1 MSPTLWLQN
10 LAPLQLLRP
19 HWLWALLALP
29 LLAWLWRR
37 RRNRSSVWRSAVDP
51 HLLPHLLD
59 GRDGRRSRFAAAT
72 AVFAYALAVFALSG
86 PSWRQSEQ
94 PLWQGGTPLVVAL
107 DLSSRTLAGDLPP
120 TRLAQARAKLATLL
134 KLRDGGQIG
143 LVVYADDAYTVA
155 PLTDDARNVAVFL
168 DALSPDVMPGDGQRS
183 DRAIEWSARLLA
195 QAGFERGEILLM
207 TDRADAAARRA
218 AAQAANR
225 GYRVSVLGLG
235 GETATPFQRPDGSI
249 VNVKLDAASLRALAA
264 DGEGRY
270 ARIGRGDEDLQALR
284 LLGPVMSDGG
294 SARGEKS
301 LAREDNGY
309 WLLPVLLLLALFA
322 FRRRSGAAAVVLL
335 CLGWPVLQPAQAQ
348 GLWQRPDQA
357 AHERMR
363 EGTLAYRKGE
373 FERAG
378 ELYQRAQGA
387 DAQYNLGNALARQG
401 RYPDAIAAYDRALKL
416 QPGMAD
422 ALANK
427 RAVEAAMK
435 RRPPPKGGDGKNP
448 PKSQSGK
455 DSQGDRQGQQP
466 QQNGQQQDGQQ
477 QDGQQQDGQQP
488 QSPASPKPAPPKPS
502 QDSGG
507 PGQSQPKPGE
517 SKPTDREAQRQ
528 ADAAQRERM
537 QRELARQGKE
547 PAKQPA
553 SGRKPERETPVERER
568 RLANEAWL
576 KRVPDD
582 PGGLLREKF
591 KIEYERRQMEAL
603 RGD

>member
-1 MSPTLWLQN
+1 MSPSLWLHN

-134 KLRDGGQIG
+134 KLRDGGQVG

-168 DALSPDVMPGDGQRS
+168 DALSPDVMPGDGQRG

-218 AAQAANR
+218 AAQAADR

-270 ARIGRGDEDLQALR
+270 ATIGRGDEDLQALR
-284 LLGPVMSDGG
+284 LLAPEVSDAG

-363 EGTLAYRKGE
+363 EGTQAYRKGE

-378 ELYQRAQGA
+378 ELYRRAEGA

-401 RYPDAIAAYDRALKL
+401 RYPDAIAAYDRALEL

-435 RRPPPKGGDGKNP
+435 RPPPPKGGDGKNP
-448 PKSQSGK
+448 PKSQNGK
-455 DSQGDRQGQQP
+455 DGQGQPP

-477 QDGQQQDGQQP
+477 SP
-488 QSPASPKPAPPKPS
+488 SPASPKPAPPKPS
-502 QDSGG
+502 QDSGD
-507 PGQSQPKPGE
+507 PARSRPKPGE
-517 SKPTDREAQRQ
+517 SKPSDRDAQRQ

-537 QRELARQGKE
+537 QRELARQGKH
-547 PAKQPA
+547 PAPQAA
-553 SGRKPERETPVERER
+553 SGRKPEQETPLERER

-582 PGGLLREKF
+582 PGGLLREKL

>member
-1 MSPTLWLQN
+1 MSPSLWLQN

-29 LLAWLWRR
+29 LLLWLWRR

-72 AVFAYALAVFALSG
+72 AVFAYVLAVFALSG

-120 TRLAQARAKLATLL
+120 TRLAQARAKLASLL

-168 DALSPDVMPGDGQRS
+168 DALSPDVMPGDGQRG

-207 TDRADAAARRA
+207 TDRADAAVRRA
-218 AAQAANR
+218 AAQAADR

-264 DGEGRY
+264 DGEGGY
-270 ARIGRGDEDLQALR
+270 ASIGRGDEDLQALR
-284 LLGPVMSDGG
+284 LLAPEVSDAG

-309 WLLPVLLLLALFA
+309 WLLPVLMLLALFA
-322 FRRRSGAAAVVLL
+322 FRRRSGMAAVVLL
-335 CLGWPVLQPAQAQ
+335 CLCGPMLQPAQAQ

-363 EGTLAYRKGE
+363 EGTQAYRKGE

-401 RYPDAIAAYDRALKL
+401 RYPDAIAAYERALEL

-427 RAVEAAMK
+427 RAVEAAVK
-435 RRPPPKGGDGKNP
+435 RPPPKGGDGKNP
-448 PKSQSGK
+448 PKSQNGENG
-455 DSQGDRQGQQP
+455 QGDPQGRQP
-466 QQNGQQQDGQQ
+466 QQNGQQQDGQR
-477 QDGQQQDGQQP
+477 QDGQQP
-488 QSPASPKPAPPKPS
+488 QSPATPKPAPAKPS
-502 QDSGG
+502 QD
-507 PGQSQPKPGE
+507 PGDPAQSRSKPGE
-517 SKPTDREAQRQ
+517 SKPSDREAQRQ

-537 QRELARQGKE
+537 QRELARQGKD
-547 PAKQPA
+547 PARQAAP
-553 SGRKPERETPVERER
+553 GRRPEQETPVERER

>member
-1 MSPTLWLQN
+1 MNPSSWLQN
-10 LAPLQLLRP
+10 LAALHLLRP

-37 RRNRSSVWRSAVDP
+37 RRNRGSVWRSAVDP

-72 AVFAYALAVFALSG
+72 ALFAYALAVLALSG

-94 PLWQGGTPLVVAL
+94 PLWQGSTPLVIAL

-168 DALSPDVMPGDGQRS
+168 DALSPDVMPGDGQRG
-183 DRAIEWSARLLA
+183 DRGIEWSARLLA
-195 QAGFERGEILLM
+195 QAGFERGEIVLM

-218 AAQAANR
+218 ARQAADR

-235 GETATPFQRPDGSI
+235 GGSATPFQRPDGSI
-249 VNVKLDAASLRALAA
+249 VNVKLDADSLRALAA

-270 ARIGRGDEDLQALR
+270 ASIGRGQEDLQALR
-284 LLGPVMSDGG
+284 LLAPDVSDAG
-294 SARGEKS
+294 SVRGEKS

-309 WLLPVLLLLALFA
+309 WLLPPLMLLALFA
-322 FRRRSGAAAVVLL
+322 FRRRSGAAAAVLL
-335 CLGWPVLQPAQAQ
+335 CLCWPALQPAQAQ

-363 EGTLAYRKGE
+363 EGTQAYRKGE

-401 RYPDAIAAYDRALKL
+401 RYPDAIQAYDRALKL

-435 RRPPPKGGDGKNP
+435 RPPPPKGGDGKNP
-448 PKSQSGK
+448 PKSQDGKSGK
-455 DSQGDRQGQQP
+455 GGQSDSQNQESQKGGQP
-466 QQNGQQQDGQQ
+466 QN
-477 QDGQQQDGQQP
+477 
-488 QSPASPKPAPPKPS
+488 SPSPSPPKPS
-502 QDSGG
+502 
-507 PGQSQPKPGE
+507 PPKPPQDRGDPAQPQSGGE
-517 SKPTDREAQRQ
+517 SKPSDSEAQRK

-537 QRELARQGKE
+537 QRELARQGKD
-547 PAKQPA
+547 PAQQPA
-553 SGRKPERETPVERER
+553 AGRKPGQETPVERER

>member
-1 MSPTLWLQN
+1 MNPSLWLQN
-10 LAPLQLLRP
+10 LVPLQFLRP

-51 HLLPHLLD
+51 HLLTHLLD

-72 AVFAYALAVFALSG
+72 AVFAYTLAVSALSG

-94 PLWQGGTPLVVAL
+94 PLWQGSTPLVIAL

-134 KLRDGGQIG
+134 KLRDGGQVG

-168 DALSPDVMPGDGQRS
+168 DALSPDVMPGDGQRG

-195 QAGFERGEILLM
+195 QAGFERGEIVLM

-218 AAQAANR
+218 AAQAADR
-225 GYRVSVLGLG
+225 GYRVSALGLG
-235 GETATPFQRPDGSI
+235 GEAPTPFQRPDGSI
-249 VNVKLDAASLRALAA
+249 VNVKLDADSLRALAA
-264 DGEGRY
+264 DGDGRY
-270 ARIGRGDEDLQALR
+270 ASIGRGDEDLQALR
-284 LLGPVMSDGG
+284 LLAPEVSDAG

-309 WLLPVLLLLALFA
+309 WLLPLLMLLALFA
-322 FRRRSGAAAVVLL
+322 FRRRSGMAAVVLL
-335 CLGWPVLQPAQAQ
+335 CLCWPALQPAQAQ

-357 AHERMR
+357 AHERMQQ
-363 EGTLAYRKGE
+363 GTQAYRKGE

-435 RRPPPKGGDGKNP
+435 RPPPPKGGDGKNS
-448 PKSQSGK
+448 KSQDGK
-455 DSQGDRQGQQP
+455 NGQNDGQGQEP
-466 QQNGQQQDGQQ
+466 QQGGQKKDGQQ
-477 QDGQQQDGQQP
+477 QK
-488 QSPASPKPAPPKPS
+488 SPSPAPPKPS
-502 QDSGG
+502 PPKSPQDRDD
-507 PGQSQPKPGE
+507 PAQPKPGGD
-517 SKPTDREAQRQ
+517 SKPSDGEAQRK

-537 QRELARQGKE
+537 QRELARQGKD
-547 PAKQPA
+547 PAQQPA
-553 SGRKPERETPVERER
+553 AGRKPGQETPVERER